1 MTTKE
6 DVLAFEKTFTDKK
19 TYRRF
24 LCIKLKIVEGLTQAE
39 IAQHTGFGIRHVQ
52 LIQAHVQKHGL
63 AILKPK
69 RGIVRNPRLL
79 PSTDVESVL
88 LEKHK
93 GKVGIYDLHHDL
105 NALVGRCVSVQ
116 AVYKLLKRHGWKAK
130 VPRPVHPNQDEKAQT
145 LFKKTSQTHYRYYK
159 SSK

>member
-1 MTTKE
+1 MFESPSIMTSKE
-6 DVLAFEKTFTDKK
+6 DVLSFEKTFTDKK

-24 LCIKLKIVEGLTQAE
+24 LCIKLKIVEGKTQAD
-39 IAQHTGFGIRHVQ
+39 IAQYTGFGLRHVQ
-52 LIQAHVQKHGL
+52 FIQAQVQKHGL

-79 PSTDVESVL
+79 PNTEVEIVL
-88 LEKHK
+88 LQKHK

-105 NALVGRCVSVQ
+105 NERVGRMVSVQ

-130 VPRPVHPNQDEKAQT
+130 VPRPVHPSQDEKAQT
-145 LFKKTSQTHYRYYK
+145 LFKKTSRTC
-159 SSK
+159 

>member
-24 LCIKLKIVEGLTQAE
+24 LCIKLKIVEGQTQAD

-52 LIQAHVQKHGL
+52 RIQAHVQKHGL
-63 AILKPK
+63 HILNPQK
-69 RGIVRNPRLL
+69 GIVRNPRLL
-79 PSTDVESVL
+79 PSTDAEIVL

-105 NALVGRCVSVQ
+105 NERVGRCVSVQ

-130 VPRPVHPNQDEKAQT
+130 VPRPVHPNQDENAQT
-145 LFKKTSQTHYRYYK
+145 LFKKTSSTC
-159 SSK
+159 

>member
-52 LIQAHVQKHGL
+52 LIQAHVQKTWTRYPQTQTWHRP
-63 AILKPK
+63 KP
-69 RGIVRNPRLL
+69 P
-79 PSTDVESVL
+79 TT
-88 LEKHK
+88 
-93 GKVGIYDLHHDL
+93 
-105 NALVGRCVSVQ
+105 
-116 AVYKLLKRHGWKAK
+116 
-130 VPRPVHPNQDEKAQT
+130 AQ
-145 LFKKTSQTHYRYYK
+145 Y
-159 SSK
+159 